1 MCKLEKT
8 CTLYFTSSEDAVFA
22 CCLLLLLLSFFSP
35 SCFLLNFT
43 KNGLLYVTIISY
55 LPYTVNLIIYSTV
68 IFLFAFHKWNFP
80 LLPTVSRFQCSDG
93 YRRIFSFTESAGNSF
108 FLSFHTYKKSEKRF
122 FALFALI
129 CLLHLRY
136 DGKKFAA
143 HCRSIPTL

>member
-68 IFLFAFHKWNFP
+68 IFLFAFHKCNFP
-80 LLPTVSRFQCSDG
+80 LLPTVSRFLCFDG

-108 FLSFHTYKKSEKRF
+108 FLSIHTKRAKS
-122 FALFALI
+122 AS
-129 CLLHLRY
+129 LH
-136 DGKKFAA
+136 F
-143 HCRSIPTL
+143 SP

>member
-68 IFLFAFHKWNFP
+68 IFLFAFHKCNFP
-80 LLPTVSRFQCSDG
+80 LLPMVSRFLCFDG

-108 FLSFHTYKKSEKRF
+108 FPSYKKSEKRF

-129 CLLHLRY
+129 CLLHLR
-136 DGKKFAA
+136 
-143 HCRSIPTL
+143 